1 MKPVSVAGTPS
12 VHLLLRVTPRAAK
25 NAVDGWRADAVG
37 DPRLLVR
44 VTAPADKGRANKA
57 VIRLIAKSM
66 GVAPGRIRIIRG
78 ETDRNKV
85 LAFDGETSDIRDRIN
100 TAFGNTDQTS

>member
-1 MKPVSVAGTPS
+1 MAGKPLVQLP
-12 VHLLLRVTPRAAK
+12 LRVTPRAAK
-25 NAVDGWRADAVG
+25 NVVDGWRADAAG
-37 DPRLLVR
+37 DDRLLVR
-44 VTAPADKGRANKA
+44 VTAPADKGKANKA

-66 GVAPGRIRIIRG
+66 GVAPGRIQIIRG

-100 TAFGNTDQTS
+100 TAFGKTDQTS